1 MNPQDQNLT
10 ASIGGYQVQ
19 AYRNSQIPPVI
30 PSSGLIPSPQMN
42 FGNPIVTP
50 TALTSTAVN
59 NNQIQN
65 ATPVNNQNNQNQIQN
80 TYQNEAQRGLAE
92 NFTVPQDTNAQTT
105 NKNLSQQIFSGLNE
119 LSGQTEALVNAKDQA
134 GVNRL
139 RQGLQD
145 INSEIVRKQAEL
157 RQDDLNT
164 AQGIFNINQQKI
176 PKVFTTGQAQSVQE
190 QANLSRAFKVSEVD
204 MLNALALGAQG
215 NIVLAESR
223 AQEAVDLKYAP
234 IKDRIATW
242 ESQKKIVE
250 VDATADERK
259 QLAAQ
264 QRKYDLLDKEVE
276 EQKKQDITKQNI
288 LINAASQS
296 APADL
301 MAKAKNAKTPSEAAM
316 ILGQYAGDYYAI
328 EKIKSEIRR
337 VNAET
342 SKTNAE
348 RTRIQSAGNG
358 GNGGSGTG
366 SGVNGSTGSNEPQ
379 SPEVAAWITNIKN
392 KTADIKDVPKNLK
405 NLVSIGL
412 AVPENKVD
420 PIIIQSS
427 LDDLNTL
434 KGLSTDNLSI
444 NATTGYL
451 RAGKYNPL
459 FRNRLNDWKS
469 NMGNVLAGLTV
480 TELARVKNTGVTFG
494 ALSDGERKAV
504 SDAATALNFAKEMK
518 GEGENKEWT
527 GRFNSSDKFVKD
539 ELAKIQK
546 LAEIDFQRRSGGV
559 SSEDYGKPKSNT
571 ETDKLEQILLNSQ
584 TTTDTTYGYK

>member
-145 INSEIVRKQAEL
+145 INSEIVRKQSEI

-190 QANLSRAFKVSEVD
+190 QANLARAFKVSEID
-204 MLNALALGAQG
+204 MLNSLALGAQG
-215 NIVLAESR
+215 NITLAESR
-223 AQEAVDLKYAP
+223 AKDAVDLKYAP

-242 ESQKKIVE
+242 EAQKKIVE

-276 EQKKQDITKQNI
+276 DKKKQDLAKQNI
-288 LINAASQS
+288 LINGSSQN

-328 EKIKSEIRR
+328 EKIKSEIKKN
-337 VNAET
+337 NAEAMKI
-342 SKTNAE
+342 SNAE
-348 RTRIQSAGNG
+348 RTRMQSAGNG
-358 GNGGSGTG
+358 GSGGSGTG
-366 SGVNGSTGSNEPQ
+366 SGVNGSTGQ
-379 SPEVAAWITNIKN
+379 TPEGAAWLTNVRNGK
-392 KTADIKDVPKNLK
+392 AQFSDVPSKFKNE
-405 NLVSIGL
+405 VSLGL
-412 AVPENKVD
+412 A
-420 PIIIQSS
+420 
-427 LDDLNTL
+427 
-434 KGLSTDNLSI
+434 STDNAITNVNKIQPTLFKDASARTNYTNLDSVVRAASAI
-444 NATTGYL
+444 KNSAVDGQYAGLGVIIGTG
-451 RAGKYNPL
+451 RDWITSKEGM
-459 FRNRLNDWKS
+459 RNRGFLAALELKTQQWASGASLTESQVALVRKMLPEQNDTDS
-469 NMGNVLAGLTV
+469 VV
-480 TELARVKNTGVTFG
+480 TKKLDSFTEYMNNEKQSV
-494 ALSDGERKAV
+494 
-504 SDAATALNFAKEMK
+504 AASQGQNLVET
-518 GEGENKEWT
+518 
-527 GRFNSSDKFVKD
+527 
-539 ELAKIQK
+539 
-546 LAEIDFQRRSGGV
+546 
-559 SSEDYGKPKSNT
+559 KSNT